1 MSEQDFLFLPHSSF
15 SVLIL
20 SFISPTI
27 FSLITFFFLF
37 FFPLFYFYFYFVF
50 LSSFF
55 FLLPSLFLFFSF
67 FPTVNVTSSV
77 GLATFFLFI
86 AQVFISNQKLNYPF
100 LHMILIYTVY
110 FNYYFFIFFTVFKI
124 FLFYFLYL
132 LIFHFRFLFLFLSI
146 FFIFRYSS
154 GRHLLRFLLY

>member
-1 MSEQDFLFLPHSSF
+1 MIWRRWRKRDEKRIRKWLKERMSEQDFLFLPHSSF

-37 FFPLFYFYFYFVF
+37 FFPLFYFSFYFYFLF

-67 FPTVNVTSSV
+67 FFLQSMSPVPLDWQLSFCLLHRYLFQAKNSIILFCTW
-77 GLATFFLFI
+77 FF
-86 AQVFISNQKLNYPF
+86 
-100 LHMILIYTVY
+100 Y
-110 FNYYFFIFFTVFKI
+110 FNYYFFIAI
-124 FLFYFLYL
+124 
-132 LIFHFRFLFLFLSI
+132 
-146 FFIFRYSS
+146 
-154 GRHLLRFLLY
+154 LRFRSI